1 MPLLASNVAVML
13 GGRAVVR
20 DVSLRLQPGKVT
32 GLLGPNGAGK
42 STLMRALAGQLDH
55 AGTITLDGNPVRSM
69 ADAERARH
77 IAWLPQAREA
87 SWALSVASLV
97 ALGRLPWHG
106 WRRSR
111 GAADQQVC
119 DNAMQLMQVSGLA
132 ARPVTELSGGEL
144 ARVLL
149 ARAIAQDTPVLLAD
163 EPAAGLDPA
172 HQMSMMAVLRQLSG
186 HGRSI
191 LVSLHDLS
199 LAARWCDELVLMRD
213 GGVAA
218 SGTPG
223 DVMTAGILR
232 DVYGINAEIG
242 HDECGLVACATWPDA
257 RRSDT
262 MNGWINDMSA
272 ALQMLADKGGPTM
285 IALGILSVCVVA
297 VFIGRALALLFQ
309 GKGGMTA
316 RLAQAARAAA
326 TDANARSRLEQ
337 LAVQEAARLRSG
349 FRFMDLAATAA
360 PLLGL
365 LGTVLGMIEAF
376 RQLEAAGSRVNPSL
390 LAGGIWEALLTTAA
404 GMVVALVALVCLSV
418 LESLAERISLRSEQQ
433 VNAILADGGARP

>member
-1 MPLLASNVAVML
+1 MPLSASNVAVML

-111 GAADQQVC
+111 GVADQQVC

-199 LAARWCDELVLMRD
+199 LAARWCDELVVMRD

-242 HDECGLVACATWPDA
+242 HDECGLW
-257 RRSDT
+257 
-262 MNGWINDMSA
+262 
-272 ALQMLADKGGPTM
+272 L
-285 IALGILSVCVVA
+285 
-297 VFIGRALALLFQ
+297 
-309 GKGGMTA
+309 
-316 RLAQAARAAA
+316 
-326 TDANARSRLEQ
+326 
-337 LAVQEAARLRSG
+337 
-349 FRFMDLAATAA
+349 A
-360 PLLGL
+360 PLGL
-365 LGTVLGMIEAF
+365 TQGDQT
-376 RQLEAAGSRVNPSL
+376 P
-390 LAGGIWEALLTTAA
+390 
-404 GMVVALVALVCLSV
+404 
-418 LESLAERISLRSEQQ
+418 
-433 VNAILADGGARP
+433 

>member
-1 MPLLASNVAVML
+1 
-13 GGRAVVR
+13 
-20 DVSLRLQPGKVT
+20 
-32 GLLGPNGAGK
+32 
-42 STLMRALAGQLDH
+42 
-55 AGTITLDGNPVRSM
+55 
-69 ADAERARH
+69 
-77 IAWLPQAREA
+77 
-87 SWALSVASLV
+87 
-97 ALGRLPWHG
+97 
-106 WRRSR
+106 
-111 GAADQQVC
+111 
-119 DNAMQLMQVSGLA
+119 
-132 ARPVTELSGGEL
+132 
-144 ARVLL
+144 
-149 ARAIAQDTPVLLAD
+149 
-163 EPAAGLDPA
+163 
-172 HQMSMMAVLRQLSG
+172 
-186 HGRSI
+186 
-191 LVSLHDLS
+191 
-199 LAARWCDELVLMRD
+199 
-213 GGVAA
+213 
-218 SGTPG
+218 
-223 DVMTAGILR
+223 
-232 DVYGINAEIG
+232 
-242 HDECGLVACATWPDA
+242 
-257 RRSDT
+257 